1 MWKNKIIEGYVY
13 KIGEGTYTGRKGAL
27 AYGDMLVEDG
37 FTDEQVQN
45 SISRSET
52 KSFSSKTKFIK
63 LQNIIE
69 ENEKQ

>member
-1 MWKNKIIEGYVY
+1 MWKNKIIEGYIY
-13 KIGEGTYTGRKGAL
+13 KIGEGTYTGKKGAL
-27 AYGDMLVEDG
+27 TYGEMLIEDG

-52 KSFSSKTKFIK
+52 KSFNSNTKLKK
-63 LQNIIE
+63 LLKNE